1 MTQSDQLDADAIK
14 ASLHTAGVDK
24 EILIFKSTASTND
37 IAWEYAA
44 NRKNSGLCI
53 FAEHQAAGRGRGAN
67 KWLAGAGDS
76 ILCSILALDCKCGA
90 ELLTLA
96 SAVATAQA
104 INKCC
109 RLDARLK
116 WPNDIIIKGRK
127 VAGILLESRTAN
139 GRSNYVIGVGINC
152 HQAENFFQRHKFRMP
167 ATSIDIQSNTTMDRN
182 LLAAELLA
190 SLDEWLTVAQD
201 DSRQI
206 IDTWSGLS
214 SQLGHRV
221 TVQYNQQPFT
231 GNCIGVD
238 PAQGLILQ
246 LDDGGVRMFD
256 AAHTTIIKHL

>member
-1 MTQSDQLDADAIK
+1 MLRSDQLDVDTIK
-14 ASLHTAGVDK
+14 ANLHTAGIGR

-53 FAEHQAAGRGRGAN
+53 FAEQQTAGRGRGPN
-67 KWLAGAGDS
+67 EWLAGAGDS
-76 ILCSILALDCKCGA
+76 ILCSILLLDCKCGA

-96 SAVATAQA
+96 AAVATAQA
-104 INKCC
+104 INKCSQ
-109 RLDARLK
+109 LDARLK

-127 VAGILLESRTAN
+127 VAGILLESRTTN
-139 GRSNYVIGVGINC
+139 GRSNYVIGVGTNC
-152 HQAENFFQRHKFRMP
+152 HQAEDFFKRHNFRMP

-221 TVQYNQQPFT
+221 TVEYNQQQFC

>member
-1 MTQSDQLDADAIK
+1 MLRSDQLDVDTIK
-14 ASLHTAGVDK
+14 ANLHTAGIGR

-53 FAEHQAAGRGRGAN
+53 FAEQQTAGRGRGPN
-67 KWLAGAGDS
+67 EWLAGAGDS
-76 ILCSILALDCKCGA
+76 ILCSILLLDCKCGA

-96 SAVATAQA
+96 AAVATAQA
-104 INKCC
+104 INKCSQ
-109 RLDARLK
+109 LDARLK

-127 VAGILLESRTAN
+127 VAGILLESRTTN

-152 HQAENFFQRHKFRMP
+152 HQAEDFFKRHNFRMP

-206 IDTWSGLS
+206 IDTWSRLS

-221 TVQYNQQPFT
+221 TVEYNQQQFC

-256 AAHTTIIKHL
+256 AAHTTIVKHL

>member
-1 MTQSDQLDADAIK
+1 MLKKDQLDADTIK
-14 ASLHTAGVDK
+14 ANSPTAGIGT

-44 NRKNSGLCI
+44 NRKNNGLCI
-53 FAEHQAAGRGRGAN
+53 FAERQEAGRGRGPN
-67 KWLAGAGDS
+67 KWLSGAGDS
-76 ILCSILALDCKCGA
+76 ILCSILLLDCKCGP

-116 WPNDIIIKGRK
+116 WPNDIIIKGKK
-127 VAGILLESRTAN
+127 VAGILLESRNAD

-152 HQAENFFQRHKFRMP
+152 HQAEDFFQQHKFRMP
-167 ATSIDIQSNTTMDRN
+167 ATSIDIQSDATMDRN

-190 SLDEWLTVAQD
+190 SLDEWLSIAQD
-201 DSRQI
+201 DSSQI
-206 IDTWSGLS
+206 IDTWSRLS
-214 SQLGHRV
+214 SQLGHHI
-221 TVQYNQQPFT
+221 TVEYNQRPFT

-238 PAQGLILQ
+238 PAGGLILQ